1 LNSSVAY
8 QALQP
13 NKKGQQEINLAGL
26 FVIQKITHL
35 LAFDKPF
42 TIYGKNKGRGA
53 KDKGLR

>member
-1 LNSSVAY
+1 LLIKHCS
-8 QALQP
+8 QT
-13 NKKGQQEINLAGL
+13 KKASKKLILLAF

-35 LAFDKPF
+35 LAFDKPI